1 MSRKRHLRSNTNL
14 LLGSL
19 ALSDLL
25 TGLVSVPL
33 FITCNI
39 VRQSA
44 ICVSE
49 EQMSRFISASIV
61 SHLMSVTVDRYLA
74 ILHPLRY
81 TSLVTRPN
89 CVVVILFIWL
99 LSTFTALVQFT
110 WLDPIHHDVRENP
123 TDEVAK
129 VELAYDIVFLTFF
142 FFLPFALMSFTYAYI
157 IIEIT
162 RQSRNIRKHCVP
174 GSEQRGCRASHKRK
188 AVPMFASM
196 LLVYVVCW
204 LPYFGLRRLDVTE
217 LPIPLVY
224 VIVWLRFVA
233 SLFNPCIYIIGKRD
247 FRKVIFH
254 RDAKRGH
261 QTNLTS
267 VTKPIF
273 LQRETFASHECANG
287 TVLEEHLLF
296 VDGRK
301 ENASLN
307 S

>member
-1 MSRKRHLRSNTNL
+1 M
-14 LLGSL
+14 
-19 ALSDLL
+19 
-25 TGLVSVPL
+25 
-33 FITCNI
+33 
-39 VRQSA
+39 
-44 ICVSE
+44 
-49 EQMSRFISASIV
+49 
-61 SHLMSVTVDRYLA
+61 
-74 ILHPLRY
+74 
-81 TSLVTRPN
+81 
-89 CVVVILFIWL
+89 
-99 LSTFTALVQFT
+99 QFT

-174 GSEQRGCRASHKRK
+174 GSELRRCRASHKRK